1 MLNLARMHSKA
12 HGKSESKRPIR
23 SKAPDW
29 VKAKPEWVADKVVEL
44 TRKGMSQSMIG
55 MTLRDQYGIPLTKH
69 VAGKKISEILK
80 ERQVTPA
87 LPQDLLDLV
96 RKAIDLRRHL
106 ENNKKDL
113 HGKLGLMRIESKV
126 HRLAKYYVREGVLPK
141 DWKYV
146 PEKMVLLVR

>member
-1 MLNLARMHSKA
+1 MNLARMHSKA

-23 SKAPDW
+23 TKAPDW
-29 VKAKPEWVADKVVEL
+29 VKARPDWVADKVVEL
-44 TRKGMSQSMIG
+44 AKKGMSQSMIG
-55 MTLRDQYGIPLTKH
+55 MTLRDQYGIPLTKQ
-69 VAGKKISEILK
+69 VAGKKISEIMR
-80 ERQVTPA
+80 ERQVAPP

-96 RKAIDLRRHL
+96 RKAVDLRRHL

-113 HGKLGLMRIESKV
+113 HGKQGLQRIESKI
-126 HRLAKYYVREGVLPK
+126 HRLASYYVREGVLPK